1 MKLVVWGASGHA
13 RSVADAIDSARLGSV
28 AAFIDDANPV
38 AGGASFLGAPLHGS
52 AGELERL
59 YDEGVRHA
67 VIAVGDS
74 RVRMRLIARLKAL
87 GFTLPVLV
95 HGTAWVARTAA
106 VGEGTVVL
114 ARAVIGAAAQVGAGV
129 IVNTGAVL
137 DHDCVA
143 GDGAHLCPG
152 VTVGGHAQIGAGAW
166 IGIGATLKDRVRV
179 GANTT
184 VGAGAV
190 VLDDLPDNVV
200 AYGVPARVARDA

>member
-28 AAFIDDANPV
+28 AAFIDDVNPV
-38 AGGASFLGAPLHGS
+38 AAGASFLGTPLLGA
-52 AGELERL
+52 AGELQRL
-59 YDEGVRHA
+59 HAEGVRHA
-67 VIAVGDS
+67 LVAVGDS
-74 RVRMRLIARLKAL
+74 RARMRLAARLKAL

-95 HGTAWVARTAA
+95 HGTAYVARTAV

-114 ARAVIGAAAQVGAGV
+114 ARAVVGAAAHVGAGV
-129 IVNTGAVL
+129 IVNTGATV
-137 DHDCVA
+137 DHDCIV

-152 VTVGGHAQIGAGAW
+152 VVAGGHAQVGVGAW

-190 VLDDLPDNVV
+190 VVDDLPDNVV
-200 AYGVPARVARDA
+200 AYGVPARGARDA